1 MSTTY
6 ETFESK
12 KQAAIKLLQET
23 TLTLR
28 EIGERTGLSAG
39 TVGSW
44 SKEHRPAH
52 ISKRNQR
59 LGSLKGAETTRKIL
73 AGRPRGKKVNVVL
86 PNIGDFKEDDE
97 STNVV
102 MSVDTETSISND
114 PFDFH
119 FSINASEAN
128 IDKEEAVSRLRSALE
143 ILEGLPSS
151 KVSLNLSINKG
162 EK

>member
-12 KQAAIKLLQET
+12 KQEAIKLLKET

-52 ISKRNQR
+52 VAKRNQR

-73 AGRPRGKKVNVVL
+73 SGRPRGTKVNVVL
-86 PNIGDFKEDDE
+86 PNVGDFKEDDE
-97 STNVV
+97 STPVV
-102 MSVDTETSISND
+102 MSVDTETITSND
-114 PFDFH
+114 PFEFN
-119 FSINASEAN
+119 FNIGLSEKN
-128 IDKEEAVSRLRSALE
+128 LTKEEVLSKLHNALNILDRMPVST
-143 ILEGLPSS
+143 
-151 KVSLNLSINKG
+151 VSFELNIRNG